1 MINCITGRTYWIVIP
16 EGTRFASVKFAFE
29 RNKPQVDE
37 LSFYTNATV
46 MGDSRESPPEVI
58 SELMVSCDDDNYPYT
73 FYQGRYGL
81 PHLVVPYV
89 VATKEIEKDQE
100 VMLNLTGGKVEATS
114 FIAHYQ
120 RMQK

>member
-1 MINCITGRTYWIVIP
+1 MINCITGRNYWIVVP

-46 MGDSRESPPEVI
+46 MGNSEESPPEVI
-58 SELMVSCDDDNYPYT
+58 SDLMVSCEHENYPYT
-73 FYQGRYGL
+73 FYHGKIGL

-89 VATKEIEKDQE
+89 VAAKEIEKDQE
-100 VMLNLTGGKVEATS
+100 VMLNLTGGNVEAKS

-120 RMQK
+120 CMRK